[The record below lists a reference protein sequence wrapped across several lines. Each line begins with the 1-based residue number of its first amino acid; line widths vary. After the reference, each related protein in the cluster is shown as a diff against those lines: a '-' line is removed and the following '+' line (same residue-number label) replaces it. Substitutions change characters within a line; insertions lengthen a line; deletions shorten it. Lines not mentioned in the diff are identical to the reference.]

1 MRTSVLPFMVTP
13 DPRWD
18 SPLSRVSFFYQYLR
32 PGVEIVE
39 LSLSG
44 GPDSGLN
51 LACSISPLSFRK
63 DENMKEIMKIH
74 QLGRVTAGSRVFSKA
89 GLGPP

>member
-13 DPRWD
+13 APRWD
-18 SPLSRVSFFYQYLR
+18 SPLSRVSFHQYLR

-44 GPDSGLN
+44 RPDSGLN
-51 LACSISPLSFRK
+51 LACSTFPLPFRK
-63 DENMKEIMKIH
+63 NENMKGILKIH
-74 QLGRVTAGSRVFSKA
+74 QLGRVAAGSRVFSKA